1 MKESLII
8 IVFTPK
14 DAGKIQ
20 EVREHIISY
29 FGLKNLG
36 PSTSSLDE
44 VDSPLI
50 ALKAG
55 VISSSDKEHL
65 DDYITGKEM
74 ALLIIDEVDFENDFD
89 KNVISLTL
97 KKIKENE

>member
-8 IVFTPK
+8 IVFNPK
-14 DAGKIQ
+14 DASKIQ

-36 PSTSSLDE
+36 PSTSSLDD

-55 VISSSDKEHL
+55 VINTSDREHL
-65 DDYITGKEM
+65 DDYVTGKEM
-74 ALLIIDEVDFENDFD
+74 ALLIIDDVDFDNDFNN
-89 KNVISLTL
+89 NVVSLAL
-97 KKIKENE
+97 KK

>member
-8 IVFTPK
+8 IVFNPK
-14 DAGKIQ
+14 DASKVQ

-36 PSTSSLDE
+36 PSTSSLDD

-55 VISSSDKEHL
+55 TINTSDREHL
-65 DDYITGKEM
+65 DDYVTGKEV
-74 ALLIIDEVDFENDFD
+74 ALLIVDDVDIDNDFD
-89 KNVISLTL
+89 KNVVSLTL
-97 KKIKENE
+97 KK

>member
-8 IVFTPK
+8 IVFNPK
-14 DAGKIQ
+14 DSEKVQ

-36 PSTSSLDE
+36 PSTSSLDD
-44 VDSPLI
+44 VNSPLI

-55 VISSSDKEHL
+55 TINTSDREHL
-65 DDYITGKEM
+65 DDYVTGKEV
-74 ALLIIDEVDFENDFD
+74 ALLIVDDVDIDNDFD
-89 KNVISLTL
+89 KNVVSLTL
-97 KKIKENE
+97 KK

>member
-8 IVFTPK
+8 IVFNPK
-14 DAGKIQ
+14 DASKIQ

-36 PSTSSLDE
+36 PSTSSLDD

-55 VISSSDKEHL
+55 TINTSDREHL
-65 DDYITGKEM
+65 DDYVTGKEV
-74 ALLIIDEVDFENDFD
+74 ALLIVDDVDIDNDFD
-89 KNVISLTL
+89 KNVVSLTL
-97 KKIKENE
+97 KK

>member
-1 MKESLII
+1 MKESLIV
-8 IVFTPK
+8 IVFNPK

-74 ALLIIDEVDFENDFD
+74 ALLIIDDVDFDNDFNN
-89 KNVISLTL
+89 NVVSLAL
-97 KKIKENE
+97 KK

>member
-8 IVFTPK
+8 IVFNPK
-14 DAGKIQ
+14 DASKIQ

-74 ALLIIDEVDFENDFD
+74 ALLIIDDVDFDNDFNN
-89 KNVISLTL
+89 NVVSLAL
-97 KKIKENE
+97 KK

>member
-8 IVFTPK
+8 IVFNPK
-14 DAGKIQ
+14 DSEKVQ

-55 VISSSDKEHL
+55 TINTSDREHL
-65 DDYITGKEM
+65 DDYVTGKEV
-74 ALLIIDEVDFENDFD
+74 ALLIIDDVDIDNDFD
-89 KNVISLTL
+89 KNVVSLTL
-97 KKIKENE
+97 KK

>member
-74 ALLIIDEVDFENDFD
+74 ALLIIDDVDFDNDFNN
-89 KNVISLTL
+89 NVVSLAL
-97 KKIKENE
+97 KK

>member
-8 IVFTPK
+8 IVFNPK
-14 DAGKIQ
+14 DASKVQ

-36 PSTSSLDE
+36 PSTSSLDD
-44 VDSPLI
+44 VNSPLI

-55 VISSSDKEHL
+55 TINTSDREHL
-65 DDYITGKEM
+65 DDYVTGKEV
-74 ALLIIDEVDFENDFD
+74 ALLIVDDVDIDNDFD
-89 KNVISLTL
+89 KNVVSLTL
-97 KKIKENE
+97 KK

>member
-8 IVFTPK
+8 IVFNPK
-14 DAGKIQ
+14 DSNKVQ

-36 PSTSSLDE
+36 PSTSSLDD

-55 VISSSDKEHL
+55 TINTSDREHL
-65 DDYITGKEM
+65 DDYVTGKEM
-74 ALLIIDEVDFENDFD
+74 ALLIIDEVDFDNDFD
-89 KNVISLTL
+89 KNVVSLTL
-97 KKIKENE
+97 KK

>member
-8 IVFTPK
+8 IVFNPK

-36 PSTSSLDE
+36 PSTSSLDD

-55 VISSSDKEHL
+55 TINTSDREHL
-65 DDYITGKEM
+65 DDYVTGKEM
-74 ALLIIDEVDFENDFD
+74 ALLIVDDVDIENDFD
-89 KNVISLTL
+89 KNVVSLTL
-97 KKIKENE
+97 KK

>member
-8 IVFTPK
+8 IVFNPK
-14 DAGKIQ
+14 DASKIQ

-55 VISSSDKEHL
+55 TINTSDREHL
-65 DDYITGKEM
+65 DDYVTGKEV
-74 ALLIIDEVDFENDFD
+74 ALLIIDDVDIDNDFD
-89 KNVISLTL
+89 KNVVSLTL
-97 KKIKENE
+97 KK